1 MVINKEL
8 LQARKKVSDRRPKFV
23 RQESWRYDRL
33 AESWRKPKG
42 KDNKMRRQVSG
53 VPRLVKVGYR
63 GPRKARGLHPSG
75 YTDNLVFNVN
85 DLARLDPAKDAAR
98 IGHVVGQR
106 KRLLIL
112 AEARSK
118 AIKVLN
124 PGKEQKA
131 EAASETKES
140 TPKKKKEKS
149 VGKAK
154 EQPSEEIKGKEIEPE
169 VVEEEEEVEVKEEE
183 RVKQQDAKEQAE
195 EKEPKQENDDIME
208 KTVED
213 DNDKQENER
222 EAKNKNNNNND
233 EEEVAKS

>member
-8 LQARKKVSDRRPKFV
+8 LQARKKVSDKRPKFV

-169 VVEEEEEVEVKEEE
+169 VVEEEEEEEVEVKEEE
-183 RVKQQDAKEQAE
+183 QVKQQDAKEQAE
-195 EKEPKQENDDIME
+195 EKEPKQQNDDKME
-208 KTVED
+208 KTVQD
-213 DNDKQENER
+213 DNNKQENER
-222 EAKNKNNNNND
+222 EAKNKNNND
-233 EEEVAKS
+233 EAEVAKS

>member
-8 LQARKKVSDRRPKFV
+8 LQARKKVSDKRPKFV

-118 AIKVLN
+118 SIKVLN

-131 EAASETKES
+131 EA
-140 TPKKKKEKS
+140 S
-149 VGKAK
+149 V
-154 EQPSEEIKGKEIEPE
+154 
-169 VVEEEEEVEVKEEE
+169 
-183 RVKQQDAKEQAE
+183 
-195 EKEPKQENDDIME
+195 
-208 KTVED
+208 
-213 DNDKQENER
+213 
-222 EAKNKNNNNND
+222 
-233 EEEVAKS
+233 

>member
-8 LQARKKVSDRRPKFV
+8 LQARKKVSDKRPKFV

-112 AEARSK
+112 AEASSK

-183 RVKQQDAKEQAE
+183 QVKQQYTKEQAE
-195 EKEPKQENDDIME
+195 EKEPKKQNDDKME
-208 KTVED
+208 KTVQD

-222 EAKNKNNNNND
+222 EAKNKNNND
-233 EEEVAKS
+233 GAEVAKS

>member
-183 RVKQQDAKEQAE
+183 QVKQQYAKEQAE
-195 EKEPKQENDDIME
+195 EKEPKQQNDDKME
-208 KTVED
+208 KTVQD

-222 EAKNKNNNNND
+222 EAKNKNNND
-233 EEEVAKS
+233 EAEVAKS

>member
-8 LQARKKVSDRRPKFV
+8 LQARKKVSYKRPKFV

-183 RVKQQDAKEQAE
+183 QVKQQYAKEQAE
-195 EKEPKQENDDIME
+195 EKEPKQQNDDKME
-208 KTVED
+208 KTVQD
-213 DNDKQENER
+213 DNNKQENER
-222 EAKNKNNNNND
+222 EAKNKNNND
-233 EEEVAKS
+233 EEEATKS

>member
-1 MVINKEL
+1 MVINREL
-8 LQARKKVSDRRPKFV
+8 LQARKKVSDRRPRFV

-131 EAASETKES
+131 EAASESKES

-154 EQPSEEIKGKEIEPE
+154 EQRAEEIKGKEIEPE
-169 VVEEEEEVEVKEEE
+169 VVEEEEEVEVKEEDQ
-183 RVKQQDAKEQAE
+183 VKQQYTKEQAE
-195 EKEPKQENDDIME
+195 EKEPKKQNDDKMQ
-208 KTVED
+208 KTVQD
-213 DNDKQENER
+213 DNDKQKNEQ
-222 EAKNKNNNNND
+222 EAKNKNNND
-233 EEEVAKS
+233 EAEVAKS